1 MFNNLSG
8 GMGAHGRE
16 IVNLRHS
23 MIAALLAICVIP
35 GLGLAQ
41 NANLEDRFPQV
52 SASPEDF
59 STSFVPASLR
69 GRLVRVVVIMSG
81 DSVAAVR
88 AKMPMQKIAAVHAD
102 TIQRQ
107 AFEQQ
112 AAIKPMLEMHGAKV
126 LAQYQHALNGVKVEV
141 DSSKIATLAKLPG
154 VVSVAPVGIYDRAN
168 AVSVPFIG
176 APAVWQGIPGF
187 RGEGIKIAIIDTG
200 IDYTHANF
208 GGPGTVAAFNT
219 AFATSA
225 APANPAFFG
234 PSAPKVK
241 GGTDLVGDSYDANP
255 NNATYQPVPHPDPN
269 PLDCA
274 STSPNV
280 GHGSHTAGTAAGFGV
295 LNNATYGGPYNSAA
309 YQQHFQIGPGVAPK
323 ADLYAV
329 RVFGC
334 AGSTDVVTEAIEWAV
349 ANNMDVISMSLGS
362 DFGDANTSDAI
373 AVHNAVLAGIT
384 VVSASGNAGPAPYIT
399 STPASGTGGIAA
411 AAMDATAAFPGARLA
426 LTGNP
431 NPILVQDS
439 NGASFTNGTQ
449 YPIVVLR
456 NPNGTVSLGCN
467 PAEYDPTQGGTNV
480 TGKLVVTVRG
490 SCARVFRAGA
500 AQHFGAAAAA
510 MIDTSASSY
519 PPFEGP
525 IAGGAANP
533 NLGNIYEPVTIP
545 FFGVLRSDTTAL
557 TGPTG
562 GPAPATATATN
573 ATVTNPG
580 FEAIASFSSGGP
592 RYGDSFFQPSLA
604 APGVSV
610 VSTASGTGTGGQL
623 LSGTSMATPH
633 IAGVAALVRQAHPG
647 WTELAQRA
655 AITQTGDRSQMVGYS
670 ARLAGTG
677 VVQPLPAVQTQA
689 VVLGTA
695 NAPEP
700 LSLGFVELTTLN
712 YSAIKNID
720 IRNNGATPITF
731 NVKVTPAGGVPHLV
745 APMTP
750 TVTVPGSSDALLPI
764 KISVPV
770 GTIGPADLADTINGY
785 KDVAGTVTLTPTD
798 LSTNGGAS
806 LNVPYYLVP
815 RARSLIQVSH
825 NVPSLSNPN
834 TTLTVSNGPA
844 SIAGTA
850 DFYAWGLSGTP
861 QGIPYADTRAVGVQS
876 FPSGNNATLVFAINT
891 FNRFSN
897 AAPNEWDIVI
907 DTNGDGNPDYIVIGT
922 NVSALVAGQ
931 ASGRLASAV
940 CRVTNPVTGACTITA
955 VRFFAD
961 APTDGT
967 TILLPVIASDLGLS
981 PANPRFSYQ
990 AFAFTIDG
998 SGEQVGGTAKFNA
1011 FSPSISTGQFV
1022 TVQPNGTATVP
1033 VSINRAEWA
1042 ITPALG
1048 VMAVAVENLNGA
1060 PQADTIPVSP

>member
-1 MFNNLSG
+1 MFSNLSRSA
-8 GMGAHGRE
+8 GAANGRE
-16 IVNLRHS
+16 IVNLRHG

-41 NANLEDRFPQV
+41 DASLEDRFPQV
-52 SASPEDF
+52 SASPDAF
-59 STSFVPASLR
+59 ATSFLPATVTG
-69 GRLVRVVVIMSG
+69 GRLVRVVVVMSG

-88 AKMPMQKIAAVHAD
+88 AKMPMLKMAPIHAD
-102 TIQRQ
+102 AIQRQ
-107 AFEQQ
+107 AVDQQ

-126 LAQYQHALNGVKVEV
+126 LAQYQHALNGIKVEV
-141 DSSKIATLAKLPG
+141 DSSKIAALAKLPG
-154 VVSVAPVGIYDRAN
+154 VVSVLPVGIYDRTN

-176 APAVWQGIPGF
+176 APLVWQGIPGF

-208 GGPGTVAAFNT
+208 GGPGTVAAFNA
-219 AFATSA
+219 AFATST
-225 APANPAFFG
+225 APANPAYFG

-269 PLDCA
+269 PLDCP

-295 LNNATYGGPYNSAA
+295 LNNATYTGPYNSAA

-334 AGSTDVVTEAIEWAV
+334 AGSTDVVTDAINWAV

-399 STPASGTGGIAA
+399 SSPASGTGGITA
-411 AAMDATAAFPGARLA
+411 AAMDGTAAFPGARLA

-439 NGASFTNGTQ
+439 NGASVTNGTQ

-467 PAEYDPTQGGTNV
+467 PAEYDPTQGGVNV

-490 SCARVFRAGA
+490 TCARVFRAGA

-510 MIDTSASSY
+510 MIDTSPSSY

-525 IAGGAANP
+525 IPGGASSP
-533 NLGNIYEPVTIP
+533 IVGNIYEPVTIP
-545 FFGVLRSDTTAL
+545 FFGVLQSDTTAL

-580 FEAIASFSSGGP
+580 FETVASFSSGGP
-592 RYGDSFFQPSLA
+592 RYGDSFFQPSVA

-610 VSTASGTGTGGQL
+610 FSTASGTGTNGET

-633 IAGVAALVRQAHPG
+633 IAGVAALVRQSHPG
-647 WTELAQRA
+647 WSELAQRA

-677 VVQPLPAVQTQA
+677 VVQPLPATQTQA

-695 NAPEP
+695 SDPEP
-700 LSLGFVELTTLN
+700 LSLGFTELTTSN
-712 YSAIKNID
+712 YSTIRNID
-720 IRNNGATPITF
+720 ILNNGATDIPF

-745 APMTP
+745 APFGPTITAHPGHTP
-750 TVTVPGSSDALLPI
+750 LPI

-770 GTIGPADLADTINGY
+770 GTVGATHPLGTINGF
-785 KDVAGTVTLTPTD
+785 KDVAGTVTLTPAD
-798 LSTNGGAS
+798 PSMNGGAS

-815 RARSLIQVSH
+815 RARSLVQVSH
-825 NVPSLSNPN
+825 NVPSLANPN
-834 TTLTVSNGPA
+834 ATLTVSNGPA
-844 SIAGTA
+844 TIAGTA
-850 DFYAWGLSGTP
+850 DFYAWGLFSPP
-861 QGIPYADTRAVGVQS
+861 QGLAYVDTRAVGVQA
-876 FPSGNNATLVFAINT
+876 FPAGSNSTLVFAVST
-891 FNRFSN
+891 YPRFSN
-897 AAPNEWDIVI
+897 AAPFEWDIAI
-907 DTNGDGNPDYIVIGT
+907 DIDGDGVTDFFVIGLD
-922 NVSALVAGQ
+922 VARIAALP
-931 ASGRLASAV
+931 SGRLVSIVVNA
-940 CRVTNPVTGACTITA
+940 RTNAIVGPA
-955 VRFFAD
+955 RFAD
-961 APTDGT
+961 VATDNT
-967 TILLPVIASDLGLS
+967 TLLLAVTASQLGLS
-981 PANPRFSYQ
+981 PSSPRFSYQ
-990 AFAFTIDG
+990 AFAFNFNG
-998 SGEQVGGTAKFNA
+998 GEQVGTTAKFNA
-1011 FSPSISTGQFV
+1011 FTPAISTGQFV
-1022 TVQPNGTATVP
+1022 SVPPNGTATVP
-1033 VSINRAEWA
+1033 VSINTAEWA
-1042 ITPALG
+1042 TTKPLG
-1048 VMAVAVENLNGA
+1048 IMVVSQDNANGP
-1060 PQADTIPVSP
+1060 PQADLIPTP

>member
-1 MFNNLSG
+1 MFSNLSRSAG
-8 GMGAHGRE
+8 AAHGRE
-16 IVNLRHS
+16 IVSIRHS
-23 MIAALLAICVIP
+23 MIGAALFAICVIP
-35 GLGLAQ
+35 GLALAQ
-41 NANLEDRFPQV
+41 GANLEDRFPQV
-52 SASPEDF
+52 SASPDAF
-59 STSFVPASLR
+59 ATSFVPASVS

-88 AKMPMQKIAAVHAD
+88 AKMPMQKMAAVHAD

-107 AFEQQ
+107 ALEQQ
-112 AAIKPMLEMHGAKV
+112 AAIKPMLELHGAKV
-126 LAQYQHALNGVKVEV
+126 LAQYQHALNGIKVEV
-141 DSSKIATLAKLPG
+141 DSSKIAALAKLPG
-154 VVSVAPVGIYDRAN
+154 VVSVAPVGIYNRAN
-168 AVSVPFIG
+168 AVAVPFIG

-187 RGEGIKIAIIDTG
+187 RGEGIKIAVIDTG

-219 AFATSA
+219 AFANST
-225 APANPAFFG
+225 APADPTMFG
-234 PSAPKVK
+234 PGAPKVK
-241 GGTDLVGDSYDANP
+241 GGTDLVGDAYNADDPAN
-255 NNATYQPVPHPDPN
+255 NTPHPDPN

-274 STSPNV
+274 FTSGNV

-323 ADLYAV
+323 ADIYAV

-334 AGSTDVVTEAIEWAV
+334 AGSSNVVTEAIDWAV

-362 DFGDANTSDAI
+362 DFGDANTSEAI

-399 STPASGTGGIAA
+399 STPASGTGGITA
-411 AAMDATAAFPGARLA
+411 AAMDGTAAFPGARLA

-431 NPILVQDS
+431 NPILVQNS

-456 NPNGTVSLGCN
+456 NPDGTVSLGCN
-467 PAEYDPTQGGTNV
+467 PAEYDPTQGGVNV

-525 IAGGAANP
+525 IPGGAANP

-580 FEAIASFSSGGP
+580 FETVASFSSGGP

-610 VSTASGTGTGGQL
+610 FSTASGTGTGGQF
-623 LSGTSMATPH
+623 LSGTSMATPM
-633 IAGVAALVRQAHPG
+633 ISGVAALVRQAHPG
-647 WTELAQRA
+647 WSELAQRA
-655 AITQTGDRSQMVGYS
+655 AVTQTGDRFQMVGYS

-731 NVKVTPAGGVPHLV
+731 KVNVTPAGGVPHLV

-825 NVPSLSNPN
+825 NAPSLSNPN

-897 AAPNEWDIVI
+897 AAANEWDIAI
-907 DTNGDGNPDYIVIGT
+907 DTNGDGNPDYFVIGA
-922 NVSALVAGQ
+922 NISALVAGQ

-940 CRVTNPVTGACTITA
+940 CRVTNPVTLACTITA

-981 PANPRFSYQ
+981 PTNPRFSYQ
-990 AFAFTIDG
+990 AFASSVDG
-998 SGEQVGGTAKFNA
+998 GVQQVGGTAKFNA
-1011 FSPSISTGQFV
+1011 FTPAISTGQFV
-1022 TVQPNGTATVP
+1022 SVAPNGTATVP
-1033 VSINRAEWA
+1033 VSINTAEWA

-1048 VMAVAVENLNGA
+1048 VMAVAIENLNGT
-1060 PQADTIPVSP
+1060 PQADLIPISP